1 MVAKKRIMVY
11 LTDESGKFWYR
22 ICFVVCRQMCVSE
35 IKSPGLV
42 KFQEILNQK
51 SKENTSR
58 IYQ

>member
-1 MVAKKRIMVY
+1 MVY

-22 ICFVVCRQMCVSE
+22 IRFVVCSQMCVSE

-51 SKENTSR
+51 SKENTPR